1 MQLKVPYILWVS
13 ENMMDHMWFLLSCNP
28 QRLQL
33 RANVK
38 CSVLVLLMM
47 FGELSLSRSLAMQ

>member
-1 MQLKVPYILWVS
+1 MKGPIFLGELS
-13 ENMMDHMWFLLSCNP
+13 AMDHIWLLLPCSS

-38 CSVLVLLMM
+38 SSVLMLLMM
-47 FGELSLSRSLAMQ
+47 FGELSF